1 MMRNS
6 MGYNHADDD
15 INKFNNEMKIERER
29 GSGLS
34 ILEGNAWNITIYKLI
49 SDL

>member
-1 MMRNS
+1 MMMRS
-6 MGYNHADDD
+6 GVRCNHADDD

-34 ILEGNAWNITIYKLI
+34 LL
-49 SDL
+49 